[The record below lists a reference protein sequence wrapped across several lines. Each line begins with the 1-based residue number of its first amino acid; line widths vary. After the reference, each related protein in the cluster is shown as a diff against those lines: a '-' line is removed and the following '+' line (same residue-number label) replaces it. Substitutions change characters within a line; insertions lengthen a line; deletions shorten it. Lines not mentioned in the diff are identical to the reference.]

1 MTRRVKWSHDPN
13 NTKWTRDTGGFGHK
27 IMTAQGWQPGD
38 ILGAKNASYAE
49 LHTAANAS
57 HIRVFMKDDNLGLG
71 AKRSSGLAEGECTGL
86 DVFQSLLGRLN
97 GKDEDELVKEQNSRE
112 DLKRAIYT
120 ERRWGSVRFVR
131 GGFLIGDKIQELVDQ
146 KERIRQ
152 LVQQSSSAISEVS
165 ESDLSENPTL
175 QTSKTLVVKDKK
187 AKKKRRKA
195 QKEQDDSPEIT
206 AVSKIKPNKTYSST
220 QDIPQGT
227 QPTKPRKSKKRRKP
241 SEDATEDSST
251 VVPEHQ
257 DVSGKSKKK
266 KRRDEGTESKE
277 GIEDGTTAEQASK
290 SQPLASTSGSNT
302 PQSLLGGRHAV
313 RSRNIA
319 QKRLAVLDTASLNQ
333 VSGQV
338 TSLNEFEILIAC

>member
-38 ILGAKNASYAE
+38 ILGAKNASHAE
-49 LHTAANAS
+49 FHTTANAS

-146 KERIRQ
+146 EEERIRQ
-152 LVQQSSSAISEVS
+152 LVQQSSSAIAEVS
-165 ESDLSENPTL
+165 ESDSSENPTL
-175 QTSKTLVVKDKK
+175 QTSKTL
-187 AKKKRRKA
+187 
-195 QKEQDDSPEIT
+195 
-206 AVSKIKPNKTYSST
+206 
-220 QDIPQGT
+220 
-227 QPTKPRKSKKRRKP
+227 
-241 SEDATEDSST
+241 
-251 VVPEHQ
+251 
-257 DVSGKSKKK
+257 
-266 KRRDEGTESKE
+266 
-277 GIEDGTTAEQASK
+277 
-290 SQPLASTSGSNT
+290 
-302 PQSLLGGRHAV
+302 
-313 RSRNIA
+313 
-319 QKRLAVLDTASLNQ
+319 
-333 VSGQV
+333 
-338 TSLNEFEILIAC
+338 

>member
-71 AKRSSGLAEGECTGL
+71 AKRSSGLAGGECTGL
-86 DVFQSLLGRLN
+86 DVFQNLLGRLN

-146 KERIRQ
+146 EEERIRQ
-152 LVQQSSSAISEVS
+152 LVQQSSSAVVEVS
-165 ESDLSENPTL
+165 ESDSSENPTL

-187 AKKKRRKA
+187 AKKKRQKA
-195 QKEQDDSPEIT
+195 HKEQDDSSEIA
-206 AVSKIKPNKTYSST
+206 AVSKIKPDKAHSSA

-227 QPTKPRKSKKRRKP
+227 QPTNPRKSKKKRKP
-241 SEDATEDSST
+241 SEDATEDSGT
-251 VVPEHQ
+251 VVPEDQ
-257 DVSGKSKKK
+257 DVNGKSKKK
-266 KRRDEGTESKE
+266 KRRNEGTESKKD
-277 GIEDGTTAEQASK
+277 IEDGTTAEQASK
-290 SQPLASTSGSNT
+290 SQPLASSSGSNT

-333 VSGQV
+333 VSGHM
-338 TSLNEFEILIAC
+338 F